1 MSDASDPAIIGAISI
16 SHLPER
22 RPSWPNILL
31 AAIRV
36 QIRRDATLFMKGFA
50 RRGSALAVLAAVAGV
65 LRFFA
70 GETQAA
76 GPQYVVTDLGTL
88 GGDNSAAY
96 GVNNLGQVTGYADLT
111 NDSARHAY
119 LYSNGAMTDLGTLG
133 GTVSYG
139 YAISNAGHVTGY
151 SVFPSGNFQAFL
163 ASMGSIGNIGSF
175 NNNTQASEGH
185 G

>member
-1 MSDASDPAIIGAISI
+1 M
-16 SHLPER
+16 
-22 RPSWPNILL
+22 L
-31 AAIRV
+31 A
-36 QIRRDATLFMKGFA
+36 T
-50 RRGSALAVLAAVAGV
+50 VAGT
-65 LRFFA
+65 LSFFA
-70 GETQAA
+70 GETQAG

-88 GGDNSAAY
+88 GGRTSAAY

-151 SVFPSGNFQAFL
+151 SLLSNGNFQAFL
-163 ASMGSIGNIGSF
+163 AYIGSIGDIGSF
-175 NNNTQASEGH
+175 NNNTQGERSARDQ
-185 G
+185 